1 MKIAGRFALAI
12 AIPLTIFACLAGY
25 DLRQT
30 WQTRT
35 EMARIAEIAQGVAD
49 ISKLVHHL
57 QRERGMSSVFV
68 GSKGAQMGGELAAQ
82 RKQTDEPRNAA
93 ASFLAVFEPTVTST
107 ELREAVGKARTAVS
121 GLEDTR
127 RNIDQLTFAPPA
139 VVAAYTEAIGRLL
152 GITAEIVKLSARGD
166 TTTAISSYVALMQG
180 KELAGQ
186 ERATGAGGVTQ
197 GKFDIATYGRLLGL
211 QSAQEAYFNVFLSN
225 ATPEERAFF
234 RQTMSGDVIETVMKM
249 RSTVASGGLTG
260 ELQGLTGKA
269 WFDATTARID
279 RLKVVEDR
287 LATNLLSLTGEVQ
300 ANATRVFAVFATV
313 LALAFVMTLGLA
325 IVIARGVTRPLND
338 TAAGMVE
345 LSNGNFDVSL
355 SHLDR
360 RDEVGQ
366 IARAAAAIVDKIGAT
381 IRNVKLSAKEVTSA
395 SSEIASSTT
404 DFSQRTEEQA
414 ASLEETSASME
425 QMTATVRKN
434 TESAQQASQIASE
447 ASEVAGRGGE
457 IVSQAVAAM
466 TRIEESSNRISD
478 IITVIDEI
486 ARQTNLL
493 ALNAAV
499 EAARAGE
506 AGRGF
511 AVVAAEV
518 RSLAQRSSQAAK
530 DITDLINKSTGQVKE
545 GVDLVNSAGESL
557 NGIVDAIRRVS
568 AVVTEIARASA
579 EQATGLDE
587 INKALSQMDE
597 VTQHNSALVEENAA
611 TAKALEHQARAMN
624 EQVAVF
630 RVRDGAEADR
640 SVVAFNAKARP
651 APAAVPQAYR
661 AAS

>member
-1 MKIAGRFALAI
+1 
-12 AIPLTIFACLAGY
+12 
-25 DLRQT
+25 
-30 WQTRT
+30 
-35 EMARIAEIAQGVAD
+35 
-49 ISKLVHHL
+49 
-57 QRERGMSSVFV
+57 VFT
-68 GSKGAQMGGELAAQ
+68 GSKGAQMSGELATQ

-93 ASFLAVFEPTVTST
+93 ASFLAAFEPNINSN

-121 GLEDTR
+121 GLDDTR
-127 RNIDQLTFAPPA
+127 RSVDQLNVAPPA
-139 VVAAYTEAIGRLL
+139 VIAAYTEAIARLL
-152 GITAEIVKLSARGD
+152 GISAEIVKLSARGD
-166 TTTAISSYVALMQG
+166 TTTAISSYVSLMQG

-186 ERATGAGGVTQ
+186 ERATGASGLAQ
-197 GKFDIATYGRLLGL
+197 GKFDLPTYGRLLGL
-211 QSAQEAYFNVFLSN
+211 QSAQEAYFNVFLTS
-225 ATPEERAFF
+225 ATPEQRTFF
-234 RQTMSGDVIETVMKM
+234 RQTMSGDVIDAVMKM
-249 RSTVASGGLTG
+249 RGTLASGGLTG
-260 ELQGLTGKA
+260 EMQGLTSKA

-279 RLKVVEDR
+279 RLKIVEDR
-287 LATNLLSLTGEVQ
+287 LATDLLSLTGEIQ
-300 ANATRVFAVFATV
+300 AYATRAFSIFATV
-313 LALAFVMTLGLA
+313 LALAFIATLGLA
-325 IVIARGVTRPLND
+325 VLIARSVTRPLNQ

-345 LSNGNFDVSL
+345 LSNGNFDVTL

-366 IARAAAAIVDKIGAT
+366 IARAAAMIVDKIGAT
-381 IRNVKLSAKEVTSA
+381 IRNVKLSAREVTSA

-434 TESAQQASQIASE
+434 TESAQQATQIASE
-447 ASEVAGRGGE
+447 ATAVAGRGGE

-545 GVDLVNSAGESL
+545 GVDLVNKAGESL
-557 NGIVDAIRRVS
+557 SGIVDAIRRVS
-568 AVVTEIARASA
+568 AVVTEIAHASA

-624 EQVAVF
+624 DQVAVF
-630 RVRDGAEADR
+630 RVRDGGDADR
-640 SVVAFNAKARP
+640 SVVAFDSKARP

-661 AAS
+661 AAN